1 MIDKTLSTRNQS
13 QSCYKRW
20 TVLVLVSHQRLIIM
34 MALHS
39 EWCATRECGT
49 KVALRAKRD
58 EYDSE
63 CEDVK
68 SIS

>member
-1 MIDKTLSTRNQS
+1 
-13 QSCYKRW
+13 
-20 TVLVLVSHQRLIIM
+20 M

-49 KVALRAKRD
+49 KVALRAKR